1 MPTGMSFFECQEQ
14 ARKKTGRLVI
24 LFGVAVAAIILTTYL
39 AVAFFY
45 VTLADNYPSHRG
57 RNSRHR
63 YSAEYKPMAERPS
76 MWEPPLLACV
86 GTGVLAV
93 VGVGTLVKLG
103 QLRSGG
109 RAVAESVGG
118 RAINANI
125 AGPQERKI
133 INVVEEMAIASGI
146 PVPPV
151 YILDEDSLNAFAAGY
166 TPRDAVVTVTRGSV
180 ELLTRD
186 ELQGVVGHEFSHILN
201 GDMRLNIQL
210 MGVLHGI
217 LAIGLIGWFIMRLA
231 FNSGGRSSRRSKDG
245 GGTLLILALGGT
257 LMVIG
262 YVGTFFGNLIK
273 AAVSRQRE
281 FLADASS
288 VQFTRNPLGIAGALK
303 KIGGLA
309 GGSRIEHHAAAQVS
323 HMFFGQAS
331 ASWLDFLLATHPPLT
346 ERIRR
351 VDPAWDGKFT
361 TVAPLD
367 SEPATPKTAPAAEP
381 VLAGLAAVA
390 ASAAMMRAVD
400 KVGRPSQVQLAQAAS
415 LIEQLPDSVKAA
427 AHEPFAARAL
437 VYAMLIDK
445 DQETQGRQL
454 DHLRR
459 HAEPGTA
466 AECERLLPEVQ
477 ALDDRQRLPA
487 LDLAMPAL
495 RQLSQP
501 QYATFRDSVERLI
514 RTDDKVELFEWMVQQ
529 LVLRNLAPQ
538 FNQAGPPRVQYYG
551 LGRLTRECSLLLS
564 TLAYIGQRDATAA
577 GAAFDAGAQC
587 LGEIAFP
594 LQIVE
599 AAACKFGTLE
609 VALDQL
615 DQTAPRLKRQIVE
628 ACSATVLADGRVTT
642 REAELLRGIL
652 AILGCPVPPLAGAS
666 DEGPMA

>member
-1 MPTGMSFFECQEQ
+1 
-14 ARKKTGRLVI
+14 
-24 LFGVAVAAIILTTYL
+24 
-39 AVAFFY
+39 
-45 VTLADNYPSHRG
+45 
-57 RNSRHR
+57 
-63 YSAEYKPMAERPS
+63 
-76 MWEPPLLACV
+76 
-86 GTGVLAV
+86 
-93 VGVGTLVKLG
+93 
-103 QLRSGG
+103 
-109 RAVAESVGG
+109 
-118 RAINANI
+118 
-125 AGPQERKI
+125 
-133 INVVEEMAIASGI
+133 
-146 PVPPV
+146 
-151 YILDEDSLNAFAAGY
+151 
-166 TPRDAVVTVTRGSV
+166 
-180 ELLTRD
+180 
-186 ELQGVVGHEFSHILN
+186 
-201 GDMRLNIQL
+201 
-210 MGVLHGI
+210 
-217 LAIGLIGWFIMRLA
+217 MRLA
-231 FNSGGRSSRRSKDG
+231 FNSGGRRSRRSKDG
-245 GGTLLILALGGT
+245 GGALLILALGGT

-361 TVAPLD
+361 TVALPD
-367 SEPATPKTAPAAEP
+367 SAPDAREVAAFAAKP
-381 VLAGLAAVA
+381 VLAGLAAPA

-437 VYAMLIDK
+437 VYAMLVNK

-466 AECERLLPEVQ
+466 AECERLLPDVQ

-564 TLAYIGQRDATAA
+564 ALAYTDQRDPTAA

-599 AAACKFGTLE
+599 AAACKFSTLE

-642 REAELLRGIL
+642 REVELLRGIL
-652 AILGCPVPPLAGAS
+652 AILGCPVPPLAGGS